1 MYYVYM
7 LRCRDGS
14 LYSGITTDLTRR
26 VKVHNSGKGA
36 KYTRSRLPVSLAYYE
51 EAEDKSQALKREIQL
66 KKLHHGQKE
75 ALVEEFLRNGSNNP

>member
-26 VKVHNSGKGA
+26 LNVHNSGKGA

-51 EAEDKSQALKREIQL
+51 EAEDKSQALKRELEL
-66 KKLHHGQKE
+66 KKLTRTQKE
-75 ALVEEFLRNGSNNP
+75 ALVAGFSAP

>member
-26 VKVHNSGKGA
+26 LNTHNAGKGA
-36 KYTRSRLPVSLAYYE
+36 KYTRSRLPVTLAYYE
-51 EAEDKSQALKREIQL
+51 KAEDKSQALKREIEL
-66 KKLHHGQKE
+66 KKLSREKKE
-75 ALVEEFLRNGSNNP
+75 ALVAGFSVS